1 MPKVLFQRLNRT
13 FYLRFYI
20 SPAEESLFEQL
31 FSNLTLPEPPE
42 CRRRRRGIR
51 ILGSTESDGKM
62 ELYLQQLP
70 QQLVNG
76 LTLGG
81 VYALIAI
88 GYTMV
93 YGILGML
100 NFAHGEIYMIG
111 GFTGWWVLHLLT
123 HNNQILTSAALVI
136 ALMII
141 MAMAVSAL
149 VGILSERFAYRPLR
163 NAPRMNLLLSAL
175 GVSIFLQNLVLTYQG
190 AKVRFFHISALI
202 PENIRVLH
210 IGSTVFSF
218 MRIVVVAVTFLLM
231 ALLTIM
237 LKRTMVGKAMRATA
251 QDIEA
256 AAFMGVDVDRIVVLV
271 FLIGSALGGAAGTL
285 VGLLFTQVDY
295 YVGFQAGL
303 KGFTAAVLGG
313 IGNIY
318 GAMIGGILLGLAE
331 ALAVTFLPSAYKDVV
346 AFVILIVILIARPWG
361 LMGEKMP
368 EKV

>member
-1 MPKVLFQRLNRT
+1 M
-13 FYLRFYI
+13 
-20 SPAEESLFEQL
+20 
-31 FSNLTLPEPPE
+31 
-42 CRRRRRGIR
+42 
-51 ILGSTESDGKM
+51 D
-62 ELYLQQLP
+62 LYLEQLP

-93 YGILGML
+93 YGILFML
-100 NFAHGEIYMIG
+100 NFAHGEVYMIG
-111 GFTGWWVLHLLT
+111 GFAGWWVLHLLT
-123 HNNQILTSAALVI
+123 RDNVPIMNAALVI
-136 ALMII
+136 SLMLII
-141 MAMAVSAL
+141 AMGVTGL
-149 VGILSERFAYRPLR
+149 LGMVIERLAYRPLR
-163 NAPRMNLLLSAL
+163 KAPRMNLLLSAL

-190 AKVRFFHISALI
+190 AKVRFFHVSSLI
-202 PENIRVLH
+202 PESIRVFQVGNVVL
-210 IGSTVFSF
+210 SF
-218 MRIVVVAVTFLLM
+218 MKILVISVTFLLM

-237 LKRTMVGKAMRATA
+237 IKRTKVGEAMRATA

-256 AAFMGVDVDRIVVLV
+256 ATFMGIDVDRIIVLV

-313 IGNIY
+313 IGNIS
-318 GAMIGGILLGLAE
+318 GAMLGGIILGLLE
-331 ALAVTFLPSAYKDVV
+331 SLATTFFPSAYKDVV
-346 AFVILIVILIARPWG
+346 SFTILILVLIFRPWG
-361 LMGEKMP
+361 LMGEKIP

>member
-1 MPKVLFQRLNRT
+1 
-13 FYLRFYI
+13 
-20 SPAEESLFEQL
+20 
-31 FSNLTLPEPPE
+31 
-42 CRRRRRGIR
+42 
-51 ILGSTESDGKM
+51 M

-70 QQLVNG
+70 QQLING

-88 GYTMV
+88 GYSMV

-100 NFAHGEIYMIG
+100 NFAHGEVYMIG
-111 GFTGWWVLHLLT
+111 GFTGWWVLHLLSR
-123 HNNQILTSAALVI
+123 NNEIFMNAALVI

-141 MAMAVSAL
+141 IAMGVSGL

-175 GVSIFLQNLVLTYQG
+175 GVSIFLQNVVLNYQG
-190 AKVRFFHISALI
+190 AKVRAFHVSALI
-202 PENIRVLH
+202 PESIRLFH
-210 IGSTVFSF
+210 IGPAVISF
-218 MRIVVVAVTFLLM
+218 MRILVIVVTFSLM
-231 ALLTIM
+231 VLLTI
-237 LKRTMVGKAMRATA
+237 LIKKTKVGKAMRATS

-256 AAFMGVDVDRIVVLV
+256 AAFMGIDVDRIVVLV

-285 VGLLFTQVDY
+285 VGLMFTQVDY

-318 GAMIGGILLGLAE
+318 GAMLGGIILGLTE
-331 ALAVTFLPSAYKDVV
+331 SLAVTFLPSAYKDVV
-346 AFVILIVILIARPWG
+346 AFAILITVLIVRPWG
-361 LMGEKMP
+361 LMGEKVP

>member
-1 MPKVLFQRLNRT
+1 MDT
-13 FYLRFYI
+13 
-20 SPAEESLFEQL
+20 
-31 FSNLTLPEPPE
+31 
-42 CRRRRRGIR
+42 
-51 ILGSTESDGKM
+51 
-62 ELYLQQLP
+62 YLQQLP

-76 LTLGG
+76 VTLGG

-123 HNNQILTSAALVI
+123 RNNQVVMSAAMVI
-136 ALMII
+136 SLMIFLS
-141 MAMAVSAL
+141 MAVSGL
-149 VGILSERFAYRPLR
+149 VGIMTERLAYRPLR

-190 AKVRFFHISALI
+190 AKVRVFHIASLI
-202 PENIRVLH
+202 PENIRTFQV
-210 IGSTVFSF
+210 GSTVFSF
-218 MRIVVVAVTFLLM
+218 MRVLVITVTFLLM
-231 ALLTIM
+231 GILTI
-237 LKRTMVGKAMRATA
+237 LIKRTRVGKAMRATA

-256 AAFMGVDVDRIVVLV
+256 AAFMGIDVDRIVMMV

-285 VGLLFTQVDY
+285 VGLMFTQVDY

-313 IGNIY
+313 IGSIQ
-318 GAMIGGILLGLAE
+318 GAMVGGILLGMTE
-331 ALAVTFLPSAYKDVV
+331 SLAVTFLPSAYKDVV
-346 AFVILIVILIARPWG
+346 AFLILIAVLIIRPWG
-361 LMGEKMP
+361 LMGEKEP
-368 EKV
+368 QKV

>member
-1 MPKVLFQRLNRT
+1 MD
-13 FYLRFYI
+13 I
-20 SPAEESLFEQL
+20 
-31 FSNLTLPEPPE
+31 
-42 CRRRRRGIR
+42 
-51 ILGSTESDGKM
+51 
-62 ELYLQQLP
+62 YLQQLP

-123 HNNQILTSAALVI
+123 RSNEVIMNAALVI
-136 ALMII
+136 SLMIVA
-141 MAMAVSAL
+141 AMALSGL
-149 VGILSERFAYRPLR
+149 VGMLTERVAYRPLR
-163 NAPRMNLLLSAL
+163 NAPRINLLLSAL
-175 GVSIFLQNLVLTYQG
+175 GVSIFLQNLVLNYQG
-190 AKVRFFHISALI
+190 AKVRSFHIASLI
-202 PENIRVLH
+202 PESLRIIQ
-210 IGSTVFSF
+210 IGPAVFSF
-218 MRIVVVAVTFLLM
+218 MRALVIIITFLLM
-231 ALLTIM
+231 ALLALMIKKTKI
-237 LKRTMVGKAMRATA
+237 GKAMRATA

-256 AAFMGVDVDRIVVLV
+256 AAFMGIDVDRIVVLV

-318 GAMIGGILLGLAE
+318 GAMLGGILLGVAE
-331 ALAVTFLPSAYKDVV
+331 SLAVTFLPSAYKDVV
-346 AFVILIVILIARPWG
+346 AFVILITILIVRPWG
-361 LMGEKMP
+361 LMGEKIP

>member
-1 MPKVLFQRLNRT
+1 M
-13 FYLRFYI
+13 
-20 SPAEESLFEQL
+20 
-31 FSNLTLPEPPE
+31 
-42 CRRRRRGIR
+42 
-51 ILGSTESDGKM
+51 D
-62 ELYLQQLP
+62 LYLQQLP
-70 QQLVNG
+70 QQLING

-88 GYTMV
+88 GYSMV

-100 NFAHGEIYMIG
+100 NFAHGEVYMIG
-111 GFTGWWVLHLLT
+111 GFAGWWVLHLLT
-123 HNNQILTSAALVI
+123 RNNEAFISAALVI
-136 ALMII
+136 SLMIVV
-141 MAMAVSAL
+141 AMAVSAL
-149 VGILSERFAYRPLR
+149 VGWISERFAYRPLR

-190 AKVRFFHISALI
+190 AKVRFFHVSALI
-202 PENIRVLH
+202 PESLRIIK
-210 IGSTVFSF
+210 IGPVVFSF
-218 MRIVVVAVTFLLM
+218 MRALVIAITFLLM
-231 ALLTIM
+231 GLLTVMI
-237 LKRTMVGKAMRATA
+237 KRTKIGKAMQATA

-256 AAFMGVDVDRIVVLV
+256 ASFMGVDVNRIIVLV
-271 FLIGSALGGAAGTL
+271 FIIGSALGGAAGTL

-318 GAMIGGILLGLAE
+318 GAMLGGILLGLAE

-346 AFVILIVILIARPWG
+346 AFVILIIVLIIRPSG
-361 LMGEKMP
+361 LVGERLP

>member
-1 MPKVLFQRLNRT
+1 
-13 FYLRFYI
+13 
-20 SPAEESLFEQL
+20 
-31 FSNLTLPEPPE
+31 
-42 CRRRRRGIR
+42 
-51 ILGSTESDGKM
+51 M
-62 ELYLQQLP
+62 ELYLEQLP

-88 GYTMV
+88 GYSMV

-111 GFTGWWVLHLLT
+111 GFTGWWTLHLLT
-123 HNNQILTSAALVI
+123 RDSRLAANGAMVI
-136 ALMII
+136 ALMLVA
-141 MAMAVSAL
+141 AMAVAAL
-149 VGILSERFAYRPLR
+149 FGLLTERLAYRPLR
-163 NAPRMNLLLSAL
+163 KAPRMNLLLSAL

-190 AKVRFFHISALI
+190 AKVRSFQVAALI
-202 PENIRVLH
+202 PEGLRTIQLGGV
-210 IGSTVFSF
+210 VFSF
-218 MRIVVVAVTFLLM
+218 MRLLVIAVTFVFMGLLVF
-231 ALLTIM
+231 LV
-237 LKRTMVGKAMRATA
+237 KRTKIGKAMRATA

-256 AAFMGVDVDRIVVLV
+256 AAFMGIDVDRIVVLV

-318 GAMIGGILLGLAE
+318 GAMLGGLILGIAE
-331 ALAVTFLPSAYKDVV
+331 SLAVTFLPSAYKDVV
-346 AFVILIVILIARPWG
+346 AFVILIAVLLVRPWG
-361 LMGEKMP
+361 LIGRRVP

>member
-1 MPKVLFQRLNRT
+1 MD
-13 FYLRFYI
+13 I
-20 SPAEESLFEQL
+20 
-31 FSNLTLPEPPE
+31 
-42 CRRRRRGIR
+42 
-51 ILGSTESDGKM
+51 
-62 ELYLQQLP
+62 YLQQLP

-123 HNNQILTSAALVI
+123 KSNQVIMNAALVI
-136 ALMII
+136 SLMII
-141 MAMAVSAL
+141 TAMAVSAL
-149 VGILSERFAYRPLR
+149 VGMLAERVAYRPLR
-163 NAPRMNLLLSAL
+163 NAPRINLLLSAL
-175 GVSIFLQNLVLTYQG
+175 GVSIFLQNLVLNYQG
-190 AKVRFFHISALI
+190 AKVRSFHISSLI
-202 PENIRVLH
+202 PESLRLIQ
-210 IGSTVFSF
+210 IGPAVFSF
-218 MRIVVVAVTFLLM
+218 MRALVIVITFLLM
-231 ALLTIM
+231 GLLALMIKKT
-237 LKRTMVGKAMRATA
+237 KVGKAMRATA

-318 GAMIGGILLGLAE
+318 GAMLGGILLGFAE
-331 ALAVTFLPSAYKDVV
+331 SLAVTFLPSAYKDVV
-346 AFVILIVILIARPWG
+346 AFVILITVLIVRPWG
-361 LMGEKMP
+361 LMGEKIP

>member
-1 MPKVLFQRLNRT
+1 
-13 FYLRFYI
+13 
-20 SPAEESLFEQL
+20 
-31 FSNLTLPEPPE
+31 
-42 CRRRRRGIR
+42 
-51 ILGSTESDGKM
+51 M
-62 ELYLQQLP
+62 EIYLQQLP
-70 QQLVNG
+70 QQLING

-88 GYTMV
+88 GYSMV

-123 HNNQILTSAALVI
+123 KNNEVMMHATLVI
-136 ALMII
+136 SLMII
-141 MAMAVSAL
+141 LAMAVSAV
-149 VGILSERFAYRPLR
+149 VGMLAERIAYRPLR
-163 NAPRMNLLLSAL
+163 NAPRINLLLSAL
-175 GVSIFLQNLVLTYQG
+175 GVSIFLQNLVLNYQG
-190 AKVRFFHISALI
+190 AKVRSFHISSLI
-202 PENIRVLH
+202 PESLRVIQ
-210 IGSTVFSF
+210 IGPAVFSF
-218 MRIVVVAVTFLLM
+218 MRALVIAITFLLM
-231 ALLTIM
+231 GLLALMIKKT
-237 LKRTMVGKAMRATA
+237 KVGKAMRATA

-256 AAFMGVDVDRIVVLV
+256 AAFMGIDVDRIVVLV

-318 GAMIGGILLGLAE
+318 GAMLGGILLGFAE
-331 ALAVTFLPSAYKDVV
+331 SLAVTFLPSAYKDVV
-346 AFVILIVILIARPWG
+346 AFVILITVLIVRPWG
-361 LMGEKMP
+361 LMGEKIP

>member
-1 MPKVLFQRLNRT
+1 MNI
-13 FYLRFYI
+13 YL
-20 SPAEESLFEQL
+20 E
-31 FSNLTLPEPPE
+31 
-42 CRRRRRGIR
+42 
-51 ILGSTESDGKM
+51 
-62 ELYLQQLP
+62 QLP
-70 QQLVNG
+70 QQLING

-123 HNNQILTSAALVI
+123 RNNQVIMNSALVI
-136 ALMII
+136 SLMIVL
-141 MAMAVSAL
+141 AMAVSGL
-149 VGILSERFAYRPLR
+149 VGILTERFAYRPLR
-163 NAPRMNLLLSAL
+163 NAPRINLLLSAL

-190 AKVRFFHISALI
+190 AKVRVFHIASLI
-202 PENIRVLH
+202 PQDLRVFH
-210 IGSTVFSF
+210 VGSTVFSF
-218 MRIVVVAVTFLLM
+218 MRVMVISVTFLLM
-231 ALLTIM
+231 ALLTVVI
-237 LKRTMVGKAMRATA
+237 KKTKVGKAMRATA

-256 AAFMGVDVDRIVVLV
+256 ATFMGIDVDRIVVVV
-271 FLIGSALGGAAGTL
+271 FLIGSALGGAAGTM

-313 IGNIY
+313 IGSIY
-318 GAMIGGILLGLAE
+318 GAMLGGILLGLAE
-331 ALAVTFLPSAYKDVV
+331 SLAVTFLPSAYKDVV
-346 AFVILIVILIARPWG
+346 AFTILIIILIIRPQG
-361 LMGEKMP
+361 LMGEKIP